1 MRENFGLAA
10 SSRKS
15 YFLPLPGGMKPM
27 GRFGRWRL
35 HELLQNVEHHLK
47 ANSLILVIE
56 IKRPKK

>member
-1 MRENFGLAA
+1 
-10 SSRKS
+10 
-15 YFLPLPGGMKPM
+15 MKPM